1 MLLRSKPICYFHTL
15 IKAIQQSNK
24 RRKAYGDFLKESLNF
39 KNGTFVPP
47 TDDTCDR
54 CVRDSNPPFL
64 AILYPLSYFVYD
76 KSRIRTYDPSINT
89 TVLLLCQYI
98 AILWNQ
104 HYLAIQKQ
112 ETRTS
117 IRALWFLCA
126 RLCTYLYKLFASL

>member
-1 MLLRSKPICYFHTL
+1 L
-15 IKAIQQSNK
+15 IKAIQQPNK

-98 AILWNQ
+98 VFYGINTILLYRNKRLGQAFELCGFFVHVCAHILISFSLHYNQ
-104 HYLAIQKQ
+104 
-112 ETRTS
+112 RTHS
-117 IRALWFLCA
+117 A
-126 RLCTYLYKLFASL
+126 